1 MTRNSSVAVRTP
13 SMAQSVFE
21 QRIVNGLPPSRTIWH
36 ARLLRVAST
45 NSAVITEMRN
55 AIEPIRS
62 RAVAT
67 LFFDSPQRRW
77 MGRHGRRRDQRSHRA
92 LVCAPPGRQ
101 RCHGPITPQA
111 SVAILR
117 HNGVGVGK
125 MDFLGPIS
133 LVDA

>member
-67 LFFDSPQRRW
+67 LFRQSSAALDGPPW
-77 MGRHGRRRDQRSHRA
+77 EAPRSTLSSRPG
-92 LVCAPPGRQ
+92 LCASGRQ

>member
-1 MTRNSSVAVRTP
+1 MTRNSSVAVRRP
-13 SMAQSVFE
+13 SMGQSVFE

-36 ARLLRVAST
+36 ARLLHVAST

-92 LVCAPPGRQ
+92 LVCAPPA
-101 RCHGPITPQA
+101 A
-111 SVAILR
+111 SAIMGL
-117 HNGVGVGK
+117 
-125 MDFLGPIS
+125 
-133 LVDA
+133 